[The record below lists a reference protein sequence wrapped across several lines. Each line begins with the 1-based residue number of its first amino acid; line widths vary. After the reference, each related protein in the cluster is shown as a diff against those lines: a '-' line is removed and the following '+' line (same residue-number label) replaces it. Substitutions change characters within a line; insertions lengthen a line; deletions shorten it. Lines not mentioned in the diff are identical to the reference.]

1 MANIVKDTLDEYL
14 LKNIVSSERYDIY
27 KTKEAIDD
35 VMQTNQLLAKK
46 VDVIVLNSRKML
58 ADIRANTPQINRSW
72 HDFKPNT

>member
-14 LKNIVSSERYDIY
+14 LKNVVSSERYDIY

-58 ADIRANTPQINRSW
+58 ADIRANTPQINRS
-72 HDFKPNT
+72 